1 MMLAFITSLRHPQN
15 SADYARVEEL
25 LQETLNSVAQQT
37 VDDYVVIVV
46 GNRHPD
52 FELPP
57 RTEFV
62 QVDFEAPAPP
72 TGPRTAREPFVRDK
86 GTKIGVGLIAA
97 RRHDPDHVMIFD
109 ADDFIH
115 RDLTRIVASAPH
127 SAGWVIDRGWMYS
140 RSRNGYRRQDDFN
153 RTCGT
158 SFVIPYEAY
167 EVPQHLDIT
176 ASQAELIDAYG
187 EVLPNIIGA
196 HRNAVSWHRERGR
209 ALRSFPLRAAV
220 YHVDTGENHSG
231 KAVSGLLRPWN
242 ARFGATFGIRASLGP
257 ARAAWR
263 SLGPKAMGESAQEFA
278 TRAIRKGRTL
288 LSRESGAGS

>member
-1 MMLAFITSLRHPQN
+1 MMLAFVTSLRHPQN

-25 LQETLNSVAQQT
+25 LRETLHSVAQQT
-37 VDDYVVIVV
+37 VDDYVIIVV
-46 GNRHPD
+46 GNKQPG

-62 QVDFEAPAPP
+62 RVDYEAPAPP
-72 TGPRTAREPFVRDK
+72 TGPRTARDPFVRDK

-97 RRHDPDHVMIFD
+97 RRHAPHHVMIFD

-115 RDLTRIVASAPH
+115 RDLTRIVTSAPH
-127 SAGWVIDRGWMYS
+127 SPGWVIDRGWMYS

-176 ASQAELIDAYG
+176 ASQEELIEGYG
-187 EVLPNIIGA
+187 DVLPNIIGA
-196 HRNAVSWHRERGR
+196 HRDAVSWHRERGR
-209 ALRSFPLRAAV
+209 VLRSFPLRAAV

-242 ARFGATFGIRASLGP
+242 AKFGAAFGIQTSIGGAK
-257 ARAAWR
+257 AAWR
-263 SLGPKAMGESAQEFA
+263 SLGPKAIGESAKEFV
-278 TRAIRKGRTL
+278 TRAVRKAMKL
-288 LSRESGAGS
+288 LSRRSGIRS